1 MENQFDASLFNEI
14 VQRRRSIYPYQFIKG
29 KKIPDE
35 IIWQVLNNA
44 NRAPTHKLTEPWRFT
59 VFSGE
64 GLQYFAQLQIDIYTK
79 YAGENFKEKKL
90 KNLAEYPL
98 MSSHV
103 IAIGM
108 KRSAGISIPE
118 REEIIATA
126 CAIENIYLTVSAY
139 ELGGYLSTGGI
150 TYLKEA
156 KLFFGLEEGDQ
167 LIGFFYIGY
176 PGNIKNPLSRR
187 SDIKEKVKWIDH
199 LSGTGY

>member
-1 MENQFDASLFNEI
+1 MKNEFDISQFNAI
-14 VQRRRSIYPYQFIKG
+14 VQQRRSIYPYQFVKG

-35 IIWQVLNNA
+35 IIWQILDNA

-64 GLQYFAQLQIDIYTK
+64 GLPYFAQLQTDIYTK

-108 KRSAGISIPE
+108 KRTSSISIPE
-118 REEIIATA
+118 TEEIIATA
-126 CAIENIYLTVSAY
+126 CAIENIYLSVAAY

-156 KLFFGLEEGDQ
+156 KPFFGLDENDQ

-176 PGNIKNPLSRR
+176 PDLIKNPLSKRTP
-187 SDIKEKVKWIDH
+187 IKEKVKWIDH
-199 LSGTGY
+199 LGTTGY

>member
-1 MENQFDASLFNEI
+1 MENQFDASQFNTI
-14 VQRRRSIYPYQFIKG
+14 VQQRRSIYPYQFIKG

-35 IIWQVLNNA
+35 IIWQILDNA

-64 GLQYFAQLQIDIYTK
+64 GLPYFAQLQTDIYTK
-79 YAGENFKEKKL
+79 HAGENFKEKKL
-90 KNLAEYPL
+90 KNLTEYPL

-108 KRSAGISIPE
+108 KRTASISIPE
-118 REEIIATA
+118 TEEIIATA
-126 CAIENIYLTVSAY
+126 CAIENIYLSVAAY
-139 ELGGYLSTGGI
+139 GLGGYLSTGGI

-156 KLFFGLEEGDQ
+156 KSFFDLEDTDQ

-176 PGNIKNPLSRR
+176 PGNIRNPLSKRG
-187 SDIKEKVKWIDH
+187 DIKEKVKWVNDV
-199 LSGTGY
+199 SGTGY

>member
-1 MENQFDASLFNEI
+1 MENQFDLSQFNAI
-14 VQRRRSIYPYQFIKG
+14 IQQRRSIYPYQFIKG

-35 IIWQVLNNA
+35 IIWQILYNA

-64 GLQYFAQLQIDIYTK
+64 GLQYFAQLQTGIYTK

-90 KNLAEYPL
+90 KNLAEYPM

-108 KRSAGISIPE
+108 KRSANISIPE
-118 REEIIATA
+118 TEEIIATA
-126 CAIENIYLTVSAY
+126 CAVENMYLSVAAY
-139 ELGGYLSTGGI
+139 GLGGYLSTGGI
-150 TYLKEA
+150 TYLKQA
-156 KLFFGLEEGDQ
+156 KSFFDLEEHDH

-176 PGNIKNPLSRR
+176 PDKIKNPLSRR
-187 SDIKEKVKWIDH
+187 SDIKDKVKWVDH
-199 LSGTGY
+199 LSDTGY